1 VSRVLRRTLAS
12 LRYRKAR
19 LALSSLAIAAGV
31 AFVTGTLVMSASI
44 DAAYLASF
52 AAGAKNVDTA
62 VTTRAPSNDNNQLGS
77 INNPSVPASVLA
89 QISSAPGVASASGR
103 LVGQAPLLSDSGKA
117 IENGG
122 LPGFGIN
129 LAADPA
135 LRGFTIAS
143 GHVPEAP
150 NQVAVDKATA
160 ADEKFRLGQI
170 VRVVDHGGRVRA
182 FRLVGTVD
190 LGVNHEFGNSTV
202 TVFETATAFSVT
214 SRPGYDQIVARAG
227 PGVSQAALT
236 ARIGAL
242 PGVSGYVVETGAQLA
257 SAEASSA
264 GVSTGQFTT
273 GILAFAVIAL
283 VVACIVIYNTFTI
296 LVTQRGRE
304 LALERCVGATR
315 RQVFGW
321 MLLESLIVGLIA
333 SAAGVVAGLGL
344 GWGLQRLFAGFGAT
358 IPSGPLVLAP
368 STVIIAM
375 ITGTAVTIVA
385 ALLPARSATRVAPVA
400 ALGSLHEQPDSGR
413 IGRLRV
419 AVAVI
424 FAVTG
429 LVLTYIG
436 AQKAGIIPI
445 TIGGC
450 LVLVAVLA
458 LGPLIVPPLVALF
471 GWLPGKFAG
480 PTERLA
486 AANARR
492 NPQRVAATTAALTIG
507 LMLMTAFTVVI
518 SSAQA
523 TSVEKI
529 TGQYPFDYTVHT
541 GSAGSVGPGGDDSQ
555 LVPPRVIR
563 ALTASPALGIVAPTY
578 DQQATVN
585 GVGGIDAGAI
595 GRSAFGLN
603 VKPTM
608 VSGSISA
615 VGPGMVAIGSDHLT
629 RLHVGQ
635 GGTVAVSTPDGGTE
649 RLRVAAVSKSGGGLL
664 PAVLLSVPDFTR
676 GFRPA
681 GAQQV
686 LINGASGV
694 STAASRT
701 AVEAAIASDP
711 LLTVNTLA
719 DYRAALS
726 NAVNQVLAL
735 VDILLGLALLIAL
748 FGISNTLTLSVL
760 ERTRESA
767 LMRALGLTRGQLRR
781 MLLTEA
787 LYMALI
793 AAVLGVGLGTAF
805 AWNLV
810 NSFLKSAGGGVI
822 SIPFAEITIF
832 VVAGA
837 AAAVLAAVLPARR
850 AARASAVEAMADVG

>member
-1 VSRVLRRTLAS
+1 MLRKALAS

-31 AFVTGTLVMSASI
+31 AFVTGTLVMGASI
-44 DAAYLASF
+44 NAAYFGSF

-62 VTTRAPSNDNNQLGS
+62 VTPRTSGS
-77 INNPSVPASVLA
+77 DQPGSVNAPSVPASVLA
-89 QISSAPGVASASGR
+89 RISSVPGVASAAGR
-103 LVGQAPLLSDSGKA
+103 LVGQAPLLGNSGKA

-135 LRGFTIAS
+135 LRGFTLAS
-143 GHVPEAP
+143 GHVPESA

-160 ADEKFRLGQI
+160 ADEDFRLGQV

-182 FRLVGTVD
+182 FHLVGTVD

-202 TVFETATAFSVT
+202 TVFETATAFGVT

-242 PGVSGYVVETGAQLA
+242 PGVSGYVVQTGAQLA

-264 GVSTGQFTT
+264 GASTQQFTT

-315 RQVFGW
+315 RQVFGGV
-321 MLLESLIVGLIA
+321 LLESLIVGLIA

-344 GWGLQRLFAGFGAT
+344 GWGLQRLFAGFGAA
-358 IPSGPLVLAP
+358 IPTGPLVLAP
-368 STVIIAM
+368 STVAIAM
-375 ITGTAVTIVA
+375 ITGTAVTIA
-385 ALLPARSATRVAPVA
+385 AAVLPARSATRVAPVA
-400 ALGSLHEQPDSGR
+400 ALGSQHEPADSGR
-413 IGRLRV
+413 IGWLRA
-419 AVAVI
+419 AVAAV
-424 FAVTG
+424 FAGVGLLVTCVG
-429 LVLTYIG
+429 TRH
-436 AQKAGIIPI
+436 AGFVEI
-445 TIGGC
+445 TVGGC
-450 LVLVAVLA
+450 LVFVAVLA
-458 LGPLIVPPLVALF
+458 LGPLTVPPMIAF
-471 GWLPGKFAG
+471 IGWLPGKLAG

-507 LMLMTAFTVVI
+507 LTLMTAFTVVI

-523 TSVEKI
+523 TSVERI
-529 TGQYPFDYTVHT
+529 TQQYPFDYTVQAP
-541 GSAGSVGPGGDDSQ
+541 GSAGSGGGGQ
-555 LVPPRVIR
+555 LVPQRVVGL
-563 ALTASPALGIVAPTY
+563 LTASPAFGVVAPLY

-585 GVGGIDAGAI
+585 GAGGTDVGAI
-595 GRSAFGLN
+595 SQSAFGVN
-603 VKPTM
+603 VRPAM
-608 VSGSISA
+608 VSGSITA
-615 VGPGMVAIGSDHLT
+615 IGPGTVAIDSSQVT

-635 GGTVAVSTPDGGTE
+635 GGTVVVSTPDGGAE
-649 RLRVAAVSKSGGGLL
+649 RLRVAAVYKSGGGLL
-664 PAVLLSVPDFTR
+664 PHVLLSVTDFTR

-686 LINGASGV
+686 LINGAPGV

-701 AVEAAIASDP
+701 AVGTAIASDP

-719 DYRAALS
+719 DYRASLS
-726 NAVNQVLAL
+726 SAVSQILAL
-735 VDILLGLALLIAL
+735 VYILLGLALLIAL
-748 FGISNTLTLSVL
+748 FGISNTLTLSVI

-781 MLLTEA
+781 MLLAEA
-787 LYMALI
+787 LYMALL
-793 AAVLGVGLGTAF
+793 AAVLGVSLGAAF
-805 AWNLV
+805 AWTLV

-822 SIPFAEITIF
+822 SIPFAEIGVF
-832 VVAGA
+832 VVVGA
-837 AAAVLAAVLPARR
+837 VAALLAAVLPARR
-850 AARASAVEAMADVG
+850 AARASAVGAMADIG